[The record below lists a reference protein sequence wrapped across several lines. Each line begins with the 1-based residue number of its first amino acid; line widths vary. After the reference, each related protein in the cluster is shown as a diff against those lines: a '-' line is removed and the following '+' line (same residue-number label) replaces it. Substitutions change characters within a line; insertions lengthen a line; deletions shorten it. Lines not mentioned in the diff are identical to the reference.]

1 MIKLNRTQK
10 FQVFLPYKKIAKPL
24 EVMGSTIKTEFN
36 NKINF
41 QILYLQWYLV
51 LLKKIDN

>member
-24 EVMGSTIKTEFN
+24 EVMGP
-36 NKINF
+36 
-41 QILYLQWYLV
+41 Q
-51 LLKKIDN
+51 LKQNSIIRLIFRYCTFAMVSCFVKKK